1 VVGVGTL
8 LNGGDELPLN
18 VGVIVTVLGVDA
30 GIGEL
35 GGTDVDE
42 IDVVGGTD
50 VGVPRDVVGKLQ
62 RLPAWRFWLAGHE
75 PVTQIAREIATL
87 IMPFTTITVELTSQ
101 SDSLSHSSQ

>member
-42 IDVVGGTD
+42 IDVVG
-50 VGVPRDVVGKLQ
+50 
-62 RLPAWRFWLAGHE
+62 
-75 PVTQIAREIATL
+75 
-87 IMPFTTITVELTSQ
+87 TTRHRRYSRRSAELV
-101 SDSLSHSSQ
+101 HSTA